1 MNSAKKKK
9 SSPLVPATEVI
20 SEGEE
25 SDTEPEPESEPEPD
39 PEREPEPEPEPELE
53 PEPTP
58 AEASQPGSSRSLV
71 LVRLLRRK
79 TRVAERHMKVIERRW
94 ERKMKTYLESG
105 N

>member
-1 MNSAKKKK
+1 M
-9 SSPLVPATEVI
+9 PAAEVI

>member
-1 MNSAKKKK
+1 MSPMGGKRHKGIGMNRAKKKK
-9 SSPLVPATEVI
+9 SSPLVPAAEVI

-58 AEASQPGSSRSLV
+58 TEASQPGSTVARSFSCDCC
-71 LVRLLRRK
+71 
-79 TRVAERHMKVIERRW
+79 AERREW
-94 ERKMKTYLESG
+94 LNDT
-105 N
+105 